1 MRIDAAFIPVIVI
14 DRLRLY
20 PLPEGFEPSA
30 VRIAPASHLT
40 DGDLVVGCAETVT
53 DESREAC
60 ATELDA
66 QRIWNGEFFRRTYAV
81 DGHKVDADGWV
92 TLRNDC
98 LVWRSSAYVLYVP
111 RDYR

>member
-1 MRIDAAFIPVIVI
+1 MRIAAAFIPVII
-14 DRLRLY
+14 NDRTRIY
-20 PLPEGFEPSA
+20 PLADGFDPST

-40 DGDLVVGCAETVT
+40 DGDLIVGCAEQVT

-60 ATELDA
+60 ATTPDA
-66 QRIWNGEFFRRTYAV
+66 MRIWDGEFFRRPYAV

-98 LVWRSSAYVLYVP
+98 WVWRSSAHVLYVP